1 MDIDGTA
8 VAGMIFSLLCLV
20 IIGGTILMYPLTR
33 RLGQLMEQR
42 LEERRLGRG
51 PTEGVDVA
59 ELREL
64 KAAVRSLEAELARLS
79 EKQGFVEG
87 LLESGSRPTELAGP

>member
-42 LEERRLGRG
+42 LEERRTGRG

-64 KAAVRSLEAELARLS
+64 KAAVRSLEAEVARLG

-87 LLESGSRPTELAGP
+87 LLESGSRPRELAGP

>member
-8 VAGMIFSLLCLV
+8 VAGMIFSLLCLL
-20 IIGGTILMYPLTR
+20 IIGGTILVYPLTR
-33 RLGQLMEQR
+33 RLGELMEQR
-42 LEERRLGRG
+42 LEERRMGRG
-51 PTEGVDVA
+51 PGDGVEVA

-64 KAAVRSLEAELARLS
+64 KAAVRSLEAEVARLS

-87 LLESGSRPTELAGP
+87 LLESGSRSGELTGS